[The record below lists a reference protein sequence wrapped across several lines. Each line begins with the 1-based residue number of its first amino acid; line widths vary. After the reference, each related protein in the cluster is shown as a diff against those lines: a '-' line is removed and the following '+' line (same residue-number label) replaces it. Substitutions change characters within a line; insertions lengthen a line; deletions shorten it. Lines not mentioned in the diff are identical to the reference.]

1 MGARP
6 STLLPSP
13 GTQLARWAGM
23 HHGKA
28 RHALVYLEA
37 RTSFAQ
43 RTSDEADVA
52 RCLRMQS
59 PDSLPSAPPERQAP
73 RDVRLPSTDARLA
86 EIVAHPEFR
95 ALPPTRRA
103 FADEPAEILA
113 KAVRLSPRDPLARP
127 LVERLH
133 AACARSGLGA
143 PPSLVV
149 LPGGINA
156 FTLTSTMDGRQVV
169 GLHADGL
176 RLLPT
181 ESLLFLVGHEL
192 GHARADRDGAA
203 SHVRARVRDL
213 DASHTLSL
221 LAKSLERR
229 IEVECDRFGYDLS
242 GDAEAASSALV
253 RTATGGLEGSI
264 DLAGVP
270 SFFDPEIDSWSRHLE
285 SHPTVPIRV
294 HAVQA
299 YAARGHDALAIAR
312 TSTFGPDAQQH
323 YLALLRD
330 RFPAASVHAFTATAT
345 PRVRADIAAQLHLR
359 SPRVLLG
366 TFDRPNLCYRVV
378 PRTDRIAQTL
388 TTLGRH
394 RGEASIVYCI
404 SRKET
409 EQLATR
415 LVAEGILAKPYH
427 AGLDPTKR
435 RRTQEAF
442 ARETIDVV
450 VATVAFGMGID
461 RSDVRL
467 VLHTSLPKSLEAYQQ
482 ETGRAGRD
490 GLAAECVLL
499 YSSADVFS
507 WESLVRK
514 SAGESDLDPDEQERL
529 IAGQLEHLHAMRRY
543 AQAARCRHAAISE
556 YFGQAYGAE
565 PCGACD
571 VCLGETESLPDS
583 TVMAQ
588 KLISCVARVGERFGV
603 RHVCEVLRGAKTDG
617 IVRHGHERLSTFGLL
632 ATIDQRTAEN
642 LVHQLL
648 DQGLLARSPGDRP
661 VVLLNALSW
670 EVMRGQRPVVLL
682 EPRAGRAKASKADAD
697 DWQGVDRDL
706 FERLRSWRRR
716 VAEARGKP
724 AWTILDDKALRAIAR
739 DKPTSPAAL
748 LRVKGIGEKRLADF
762 GDAILDLVAGKP
774 A

>member
-1 MGARP
+1 MPGQAAPPPSEPSGQSCGA
-6 STLLPSP
+6 SP
-13 GTQLARWAGM
+13 PVDPRITSVLARWWGFDQLRPLQAEAIAAALDGHDSVVVM
-23 HHGKA
+23 PTGGGKSLCYQLPPLVGEVTDVVVSPLV
-28 RHALVYLEA
+28 ALMKDQVDALEA
-37 RTSFAQ
+37 IGYPAAALHSQ
-43 RTSDEADVA
+43 MSQE
-52 RCLRMQS
+52 
-59 PDSLPSAPPERQAP
+59 ERSNV
-73 RDVRLPSTDARLA
+73 RDRLA
-86 EIVAHPEFR
+86 AGE
-95 ALPPTRRA
+95 
-103 FADEPAEILA
+103 
-113 KAVRLSPRDPLARP
+113 
-127 LVERLH
+127 
-133 AACARSGLGA
+133 
-143 PPSLVV
+143 
-149 LPGGINA
+149 
-156 FTLTSTMDGRQVV
+156 
-169 GLHADGL
+169 L
-176 RLLPT
+176 RLLFTAP
-181 ESLLFLVGHEL
+181 ERLVNSGLLDLL
-192 GHARADRDGAA
+192 
-203 SHVRARVRDL
+203 ARVGV
-213 DASHTLSL
+213 
-221 LAKSLERR
+221 K
-229 IEVECDRFGYDLS
+229 RFAID
-242 GDAEAASSALV
+242 EAHCISQ
-253 RTATGGLEGSI
+253 
-264 DLAGVP
+264 
-270 SFFDPEIDSWSRHLE
+270 W
-285 SHPTVPIRV
+285 
-294 HAVQA
+294 
-299 YAARGHDALAIAR
+299 GHDFR
-312 TSTFGPDAQQH
+312 PEYRQ
-323 YLALLRD
+323 LALLRD

-415 LVAEGILAKPYH
+415 LAAEGILAKPYH

-543 AQAARCRHAAISE
+543 AQASRCRHAALSE
-556 YFGQAYGAE
+556 YFGQTYGAE